1 MKTLIT
7 FTLIALSGFA
17 SIAAPHP
24 GPRPIHRPPP
34 YHVHYRPQVHHYHH
48 HPGPAHH
55 YHHHPGPAFVGGV
68 VGGLLGAAVVEAI
81 RPTIVTTPIHQPAV
95 IVQSPTIVP
104 RQVWVEGRYQQQVV
118 NGTIVNVWVPG
129 HWETIYR

>member
-1 MKTLIT
+1 MKTLIA
-7 FTLIALSGFA
+7 FTLVALSGLA

-34 YHVHYRPQVHHYHH
+34 HHIHYGPRVHHYH
-48 HPGPAHH
+48 
-55 YHHHPGPAFVGGV
+55 YHPGPAFVGGV
-68 VGGLLGAAVVEAI
+68 VGGLLGAAVIEAT
-81 RPTIVTTPIHQPAV
+81 RPAIVATPAPQPTV
-95 IVQSPTIVP
+95 IIQSPTIVP

-118 NGTIVNVWVPG
+118 NGTIVNIWVPG